1 LPVFNQTRI
10 GIDSIKG
17 ASGRSQGSEMEF
29 QIFRMKFV
37 AKAMVLGAIA
47 AISAWSQPTP
57 APTTGDL
64 ACKEDADVVGTDT
77 VVSTIDADGY
87 ASLFDGTFKGW
98 FQSCKTGHSN
108 GSTQG
113 AIFRLGTADAKPAIY
128 TTQRSGTIG
137 GIMMTNK
144 KYTNYEI
151 TFETWPDYGNDAG
164 LFNRTPINGNCFQT
178 VLDYIGS
185 ASVGGTWGEGG
196 FTSRDYRPWA
206 YNSETSLAIPGN
218 GNGELSNWTTITQKL
233 KASTEPNLPCATT
246 GCVQA
251 DYLKLWDVDGWN
263 QIKIQFY
270 GGSASGTGN
279 LHMKSWFKKPADN
292 IWVPVI
298 QDTTLAQVVPA
309 GYIGL
314 QVHGSGRFGGAKGT
328 WYRNIRWRPL
338 SDKGIPLP
346 GYTGG
351 TSGVQSAPMRAP
363 NFKLT
368 ANSAVISGTIDMD
381 YSITVKDAAGR
392 SLESFS
398 GKPGAVNHA
407 FSTNARGVL
416 FLSIKTAFGIQTA
429 HVVRA
434 SI

>member
-1 LPVFNQTRI
+1 MESKLSLKKLMAKAAILASFTSLPVL
-10 GIDSIKG
+10 
-17 ASGRSQGSEMEF
+17 A
-29 QIFRMKFV
+29 
-37 AKAMVLGAIA
+37 
-47 AISAWSQPTP
+47 QPTP

-64 ACKEDADVVGTDT
+64 ACKEEGDVVGTDT
-77 VVSTIDADGY
+77 VASAIDADGY

-113 AIFRLGTADAKPAIY
+113 AIFRIGTADGKPAVY
-128 TTQRSGTIG
+128 TTQRGSSIG

-151 TFETWPDYGNDAG
+151 TFDTWPDYSNDAG

-196 FTSRDYRPWA
+196 FTGRDYRPWA

-270 GGSASGTGN
+270 GGSATGTGN

-292 IWVPVI
+292 VWVPII
-298 QDTTLAQVVPA
+298 QDTTLNQVVPA
-309 GYIGL
+309 GYIGI
-314 QVHGSGRFGGAKGT
+314 QVHGNGRFGGAKGT
-328 WYRNIRWRPL
+328 WYRNIRWKPL
-338 SDKGIPLP
+338 TDKGVPLP
-346 GYTGG
+346 AYTVGLRAP
-351 TSGVQSAPMRAP
+351 SAPMRAP

-368 ANSAVISGTIDMD
+368 SNSAVISGTIDMD

-398 GKPGAVNHA
+398 GKAGPVNHA
-407 FSTNARGVL
+407 FTSNARGIL
-416 FLSIKTAFGIQTA
+416 LLSLKTAYGVQTA
-429 HVVRA
+429 RVFRT

>member
-1 LPVFNQTRI
+1 
-10 GIDSIKG
+10 
-17 ASGRSQGSEMEF
+17 MELNKSRKN
-29 QIFRMKFV
+29 IV
-37 AKAMVLGAIA
+37 AKAVVFASIA
-47 AISAWSQPTP
+47 ALSTWAQPTP

-64 ACKEDADVVGTDT
+64 ACKEEADVVGTDT
-77 VVSTIDADGY
+77 VVSAIDGDGY

-98 FQSCKTGHSN
+98 FQSCKTGHSKGN
-108 GSTQG
+108 AQG
-113 AIFRLGTADAKPAIY
+113 AIFRIGTADGKPAVY
-128 TTQRSGTIG
+128 TTQRGSTIG

-151 TFETWPDYGNDAG
+151 TFETWPDYNNDAG

-196 FTSRDYRPWA
+196 FTGRDYRPWA

-246 GCVQA
+246 GCVQS

-270 GGSASGTGN
+270 GGSVTGSGN

-292 IWVPVI
+292 IWVPII
-298 QDTTLAQVVPA
+298 QDTTLNQVVPA
-309 GYIGL
+309 GYIGI
-314 QVHGSGRFGGAKGT
+314 QVHGDGRFGGAKGT
-328 WYRNIRWRPL
+328 WYRNIRWKPL
-338 SDKGIPLP
+338 NDKGVPP
-346 GYTGG
+346 PPYTVGLRAP
-351 TSGVQSAPMRAP
+351 SAPMRAP

-368 ANSAVISGTIDMD
+368 SNSAVISGTIDMD

-398 GKPGAVNHA
+398 GKAGSVNHA
-407 FSTNARGVL
+407 FTTNARGIL
-416 FLSIKTAFGIQTA
+416 LLSLKTAHGVQTA
-429 HVVRA
+429 RVLRT